1 MSENRKAPSLKDV
14 LGKDLQAT
22 GQDIPEGSYPGVLF
36 AFGEPFMLKVA
47 EQFRKP
53 GKADERAVMELHF
66 GVRVK
71 EAMAPVAYLVPVP
84 EGGATNKRSNLYKA
98 LKALKGA
105 DPAFFDKEG
114 NFAKGVS
121 LEKFLG
127 STATVQVKKNAKDF
141 PQVEALSSPMDGVK
155 YPTMEDCTA
164 LIEILKHAEGSENI
178 PF

>member
-1 MSENRKAPSLKDV
+1 MSENKAPSLKDV

-53 GKADERAVMELHF
+53 GKADERAVMELWF

-71 EAMAPVAYLVPVP
+71 ETMASVAYLVPVP

-98 LKALKGA
+98 LKALKGN
-105 DPAFFDKEG
+105 DPKFFDKEG
-114 NFAKGVS
+114 NFAKGIS

-127 STATVQVKKNAKDF
+127 ATATIQVKKNAKDF
-141 PQVEALSSPMDGVK
+141 PQVESLASPMDGVK
-155 YPTMEDCTA
+155 YPALDDTKGLAEQLKASED
-164 LIEILKHAEGSENI
+164 I

>member
-1 MSENRKAPSLKDV
+1 MSENKAPSLKDV
-14 LGKDLQAT
+14 LGKDLLAT

-47 EQFRKP
+47 EQFRKA
-53 GKADERAVMELHF
+53 GKSDERAVMELHF

-71 EAMAPVAYLVPVP
+71 EAMASVAYLVPVP

-98 LKALKGA
+98 LKALKGSDA
-105 DPAFFDKEG
+105 KFFDKEG
-114 NFAKGVS
+114 NFAKGIT

-127 STATVQVKKNAKDF
+127 ATATVQVKKNAKDF

-155 YPTMEDCTA
+155 YPSLEDTTSLAEA
-164 LIEILKHAEGSENI
+164 LKASEDP